1 MVGLRQVVAMGG
13 GGWTMQD
20 PVLDRFVV
28 SLTDARRPRICFVPT
43 ASGDHP
49 ASAGFHEAFPA
60 SGFEASIL
68 WLFDRTVA
76 DVGSFL
82 GEQDIVYV
90 GGGNTVSMLAVWR
103 AHGVDRA
110 LRAAYDGGVVMAG
123 MSAGANCW
131 FEASTTDSFQLGH
144 ADPLVDG
151 LGFVSGSFSP
161 HYGSEPARRP
171 AVLELVASG
180 ALPSGFACDDYAA
193 VHIVDGD
200 LREAVASR
208 PGARAFRVEPED
220 GRTREEPL
228 TVRALA

>member
-1 MVGLRQVVAMGG
+1 MGG
-13 GGWTMQD
+13 GGWAMGD

-28 SLTDARRPRICFVPT
+28 DLVDARRPRICLLPT

-49 ASAGFHEAFPA
+49 SAEGFRDAFPPAGFD
-60 SGFEASIL
+60 ASIL
-68 WLFDRTVA
+68 WLFDREVA
-76 DVGSFL
+76 DIDAFL
-82 GEQDIVYV
+82 REQDVVYV

-131 FEASTTDSFQLGH
+131 FEACTTDSFQLGR
-144 ADPLVDG
+144 ADPFVDG
-151 LGFVSGSFSP
+151 LGFVPGSFSP
-161 HYGSEPARRP
+161 HYGGEPARRP
-171 AVLELVASG
+171 AVLELIGSG
-180 ALPSGFACDDYAA
+180 ALPAGFACDDYAA
-193 VHIVDGD
+193 VHLVDGE

-208 PGARAFRVEPED
+208 PAARAFRVEPD
-220 GRTREEPL
+220 GGRTREEPL